1 MNKNILLLLAF
12 LAFSSA
18 LFAQDSLRQQAIQ
31 LIDGSILKA
40 QILEESDD
48 YTRIK
53 IISGDVLLLNNEL
66 IKSIGDVAIANIE
79 KLPRRSALQH
89 KGNYNI
95 FSLGLLAGRDAQLE
109 QGLIIGSSVISFI
122 KGYQINQYL
131 GIGAGIGFDIYDER
145 YLPIHLDFRGNFNVM
160 KATLYYTLQ
169 AGYSFSDHDFGSDDD
184 TQISGGLLVY
194 PAVGIKIPTTS
205 KLDVL
210 VEFGYRSQRAK
221 RDYTWSENT
230 DEITYQRYAFKV
242 GLAF

>member
-89 KGNYNI
+89 K
-95 FSLGLLAGRDAQLE
+95 
-109 QGLIIGSSVISFI
+109 
-122 KGYQINQYL
+122 
-131 GIGAGIGFDIYDER
+131 
-145 YLPIHLDFRGNFNVM
+145 
-160 KATLYYTLQ
+160 
-169 AGYSFSDHDFGSDDD
+169 
-184 TQISGGLLVY
+184 
-194 PAVGIKIPTTS
+194 
-205 KLDVL
+205 
-210 VEFGYRSQRAK
+210 
-221 RDYTWSENT
+221 
-230 DEITYQRYAFKV
+230 
-242 GLAF
+242 